1 MNDLRL
7 ESVHLKSSV
16 PIHLSSLAVFSFR
29 PVVKLRERSQSAL
42 FLQVCQSPE
51 NGASYDKIGDQSTA
65 SCDTKT
71 EPPKLLYKTA

>member
-1 MNDLRL
+1 VRNGEREKSESGPFTFLHSL
-7 ESVHLKSSV
+7 TFLFALWSNCESVHD
-16 PIHLSSLAVFSFR
+16 LS
-29 PVVKLRERSQSAL
+29 L
-42 FLQVCQSPE
+42 FFQVCQSPK